1 MATMHPSRSLARLAL
16 LASVLALPGLARAS
30 VTSAQIY
37 VKTRDAKRLQ
47 AAVSDYLGG
56 WMKHPGA
63 MNDPV
68 WLPGAGRR
76 LIVLPPHHGWAT
88 LIEGSDRAADPSLA
102 EALSRALKTRVVW
115 LEVLGDSLSWR
126 YVILEKGKI
135 IGTRAEPVP
144 GFAAS
149 PVKGAMPTYHDVET
163 LAWSLLS
170 KEGIPAA
177 YRFLRQ
183 ADVHVSKHPKQGPQ
197 ATIFRVV
204 DHEQKLQAGT
214 GHFGFALP
222 DRGKTPPVV
231 IDTFVPQ
238 KGMPAPGLGVD
249 LLRLTGAP
257 TPERLAN
264 LAQVLREVRKR
275 YSLGGKVHF
284 CHLVSGPYQVPVYQ
298 VLAKAPGDCQPVYR
312 RLLGRA
318 RQAAAKEA
326 KAAAAKQG
334 PQPKKAKK

>member
-1 MATMHPSRSLARLAL
+1 M
-16 LASVLALPGLARAS
+16 
-30 VTSAQIY
+30 
-37 VKTRDAKRLQ
+37 KTRDAKRLEV
-47 AAVSDYLGG
+47 AVSDYLGG

-63 MNDPV
+63 RNDPA
-68 WLPGAGRR
+68 WLPGVGRR
-76 LIVLPPHHGWAT
+76 LILLPPHDGWAT
-88 LIEGSDRAADPSLA
+88 LIEGSDRVADPSLA

-135 IGTRAEPVP
+135 VGTRAEPVP

-149 PVKGAMPTYHDVET
+149 PSKGAMPVYHDVET

-170 KEGIPAA
+170 KEGVPAA

-197 ATIFRVV
+197 AAIFRVV
-204 DHEQKLQAGT
+204 NHKQKLEAGT
-214 GHFGFALP
+214 GHFGFVLP
-222 DRGKTPPVV
+222 HRGKAPPIV

-238 KGMPAPGLGVD
+238 KGMPAPGLGVN
-249 LLRLTGAP
+249 LLRLTGTP
-257 TPERLAN
+257 TPGSLAN

-284 CHLVSGPYQVPVYQ
+284 CHLVSGAYQVPVYQ
-298 VLAKAPGDCQPVYR
+298 VLAKDPGSCRPIYR
-312 RLLGRA
+312 RLLDRA
-318 RQAAAKEA
+318 QAAAT
-326 KAAAAKQG
+326 KQAG
-334 PQPKKAKK
+334 KAKKK